1 MKAEPQVATDAQHRA
16 ANTWRVADVVAAHFE
31 TDASG
36 EGAARTLRLLAP
48 GLGTELAGQ
57 HIDLRL
63 TAPDGYTAQR
73 SYSLATAEGG
83 DEAEITVEE
92 LTDGEVSPYLV
103 RDLAVGEQ
111 LEVRGPVGGWFV
123 WDPEDPSP
131 VVLIAG
137 GSGIVPLMAMARR
150 HHALQSAVPF
160 TLLYSVRS
168 PGRVIF
174 GTELHEL
181 AADRA
186 APLELMLFYTREA
199 PPETTR
205 PPGRLTREEVALA
218 AMDENVRFFVCG
230 PTAFVET
237 VADRL
242 VDDGFSP
249 DRIKTE
255 RFGG

>member
-1 MKAEPQVATDAQHRA
+1 VSDVSDAQHRV
-16 ANTWRVADVVAAHFE
+16 ANTWRVADVVAARYE
-31 TDASG
+31 TDAARD
-36 EGAARTLRLLAP
+36 GAARTLRLRAP

-57 HIDLRL
+57 HIDIRL

-92 LTDGEVSPYLV
+92 LADGEVSPYLV
-103 RDLAVGEQ
+103 RGVQPGEQ

-123 WDPEDPSP
+123 WHPEDASP

-137 GSGIVPLMAMARR
+137 GSGVVPLMAMARR
-150 HHALQSAVPF
+150 HRALRSRVPF

-168 PGRVIF
+168 PDRVIF
-174 GTELHEL
+174 GDELHEL
-181 AADRA
+181 AAAQA
-186 APLELMLFYTREA
+186 APFELMLFYTREA

-205 PPGRLTREEVALA
+205 PPGRLTRAEVAMA
-218 AMDENVRFFVCG
+218 AMDEDVRFFICG

-237 VADRL
+237 VANRL
-242 VDDGFSP
+242 IDDGFDP

>member
-1 MKAEPQVATDAQHRA
+1 VSGTGAATEEQHRA
-16 ANTWRVADVVAAHFE
+16 ANSWRVAEVVAARYE
-31 TDASG
+31 TDAAQ
-36 EGAARTLRLLAP
+36 EGAARTLRLRAP

-57 HIDLRL
+57 HIDIRL

-73 SYSLATAEGG
+73 SYSLALAEGG

-92 LTDGEVSPYLV
+92 LADGEVSPYLV
-103 RDLAVGEQ
+103 RGVQPGDQ

-123 WDPEDPSP
+123 WHPEDESP

-137 GSGIVPLMAMARR
+137 GSGVVPLMAMARR
-150 HHALQSAVPF
+150 HRALRSRVPF

-168 PGRVIF
+168 PDRTIYGD
-174 GTELHEL
+174 ELREL
-181 AADRA
+181 AADPD
-186 APLELMLFYTREA
+186 APFELMLIYTREA
-199 PPETTR
+199 PPETSR
-205 PPGRLTREEVALA
+205 PPGRLTRDEVAMA
-218 AMDENVRFFVCG
+218 AMDANVRIFICG

-237 VADRL
+237 VANRL
-242 VDDGFSP
+242 IDDGFDP